1 MRLEFHQK
9 LILLVAVLTIGTA
22 VKIDFRG
29 TGIEVYTPQKTL
41 EPSEVAAK
49 KPLDSRPTEPPPDLA
64 TRKQSFIEFVL
75 PSIELENE
83 AIGRFREELSRLRL
97 KSVLSSEEH
106 EWLRSLGGQYRIH
119 ASLSDEARI
128 EELLTRVDRL
138 PPSLVLAQAAI
149 ESAWGTSRFAQDG
162 NNLFGQW
169 CMTAGCG
176 IVPLE
181 RAATANH
188 EVRKFDS
195 VQDSVHGYFMNINT
209 HLAYQPLRDLRSC
222 QRVQGELLSGAM
234 LAAGLLEY
242 SAIGEVYVEAVR
254 SVIRFNRLES
264 LDHTGQTADHLSISR
279 CFQEDPQLDSALVAT
294 GA

>member
-1 MRLEFHQK
+1 MRLRFHQK
-9 LILLVAVLTIGTA
+9 LILLGVVLTIGTA

-29 TGIEVYTPQKTL
+29 TGIEVYTQHTL
-41 EPSEVAAK
+41 ETSEVAAK
-49 KPLDSRPTEPPPDLA
+49 KILDSRPTESPPDLA

-75 PSIELENE
+75 PSIELENQS
-83 AIGRFREELSRLRL
+83 IGRIREELSRLQL
-97 KSVLSSEEH
+97 KPLLSSEERD
-106 EWLRSLGGQYRIH
+106 WLGSLASQYRIYSSPSDK
-119 ASLSDEARI
+119 ASIAK
-128 EELLTRVDRL
+128 LLTRVDRL

-149 ESAWGTSRFAQDG
+149 ESAWGTSRFAQHG

-176 IVPLE
+176 LVPLE
-181 RAATANH
+181 RAETASH

-209 HLAYQPLRDLRSC
+209 HLAYRGLRELRSC
-222 QRVQGELLSGAM
+222 QRVKGELLSGAM
-234 LAAGLLEY
+234 LAAGLLDY
-242 SAIGEVYVEAVR
+242 SARGAAYVETVR

-264 LDHTGQTADHLSISR
+264 LDKVGLTSIFTESR
-279 CFQEDPQLDSALVAT
+279 CFQADQQLDSTLVTT